1 MCICV
6 HDIIKS
12 IVNNGGMSMYD
23 VVIVGSGPAG
33 VSAAL
38 YLKRAKKDILLIS
51 KGEGALKK
59 ADKIENYYGIE
70 RITGDELYKTGIRQ
84 VERLGVPIENDEVT
98 NISFEQHFTI
108 TTVNSEFEAKN
119 VIIAT
124 GTNRV
129 TPNIKGVKEFEGK
142 GVSYC
147 AICDAFFYKDKDVA
161 VVGDGN
167 YAIHEAN
174 QLKNV
179 ANSVTILTNGSK
191 MVQNRDAADF
201 DIEEEKIR
209 EFRGDKSIE
218 EVEFDNNKK
227 KKIDGVFI
235 AIGTATSTDLARK
248 IGALVKNNNIVVNE
262 NMETTVK
269 GLYACGDCTGG
280 LLQVNKA
287 VYEGAKAAVSI
298 ISNKE

>member
-1 MCICV
+1 
-6 HDIIKS
+6 
-12 IVNNGGMSMYD
+12 MYD

-119 VIIAT
+119 VIVAT

-209 EFRGDKSIE
+209 EFRGENSIE

>member
-1 MCICV
+1 
-6 HDIIKS
+6 
-12 IVNNGGMSMYD
+12 MYD

>member
-1 MCICV
+1 
-6 HDIIKS
+6 
-12 IVNNGGMSMYD
+12 MYD

-70 RITGDELYKTGIRQ
+70 RITGDELYKTVIRQ

-129 TPNIKGVKEFEGK
+129 TLNIKGVKEFEGK

-209 EFRGDKSIE
+209 EFRGDKSIV

>member
-1 MCICV
+1 
-6 HDIIKS
+6 
-12 IVNNGGMSMYD
+12 MYD

-209 EFRGDKSIE
+209 EFRGDRSIE

>member
-1 MCICV
+1 
-6 HDIIKS
+6 
-12 IVNNGGMSMYD
+12 MYD

-119 VIIAT
+119 VIVAT

>member
-1 MCICV
+1 MI
-6 HDIIKS
+6 
-12 IVNNGGMSMYD
+12 MYD

-38 YLKRAKKDILLIS
+38 YLKRAKKEILVIS
-51 KGEGALKK
+51 RGNGALKK
-59 ADKIENYYGIE
+59 ADRIENYYGIE
-70 RITGDELYKTGIRQ
+70 SITGDELYNTGIKQ
-84 VERLGVPIENDEVT
+84 MKKLEIPIENDEVT
-98 NISFEQHFTI
+98 NISLEQHFTI
-108 TTVNSEFEAKN
+108 TTVNNEFDARS

-129 TPNIKGVKEFEGK
+129 TPNIKGLKDFEGR

-147 AICDAFFYKDKDVA
+147 AMCDAFFYKDKDVA

-179 ANSVTILTNGSK
+179 ANSVTILTNGNK
-191 MVQNRDAADF
+191 IVENRDSANF
-201 DIEEEKIR
+201 DIEEEKIK
-209 EFRGDKSIE
+209 EFRGDNSIK
-218 EVEFDNNKK
+218 EVEFNNNKS

-262 NMETTVK
+262 YMETTVK

-298 ISNKE
+298 ISNK